1 MEAIVVVII
10 LLMPLRVLNI
20 GKNYQRELDN
30 LTVGK
35 TAEHR
40 MLYFYRDWWWLTN
53 EETIGRI
60 LEKLGLELTPINT
73 KGYET
78 LLKLRLDLAFES
90 LKKQL
95 LGRAHAETFLD
106 MREKPTA
113 PKLPQNGTA
122 HESSLET
129 QKNYAGK

>member
-20 GKNYQRELDN
+20 GKNYPRELDN

-40 MLYFYRDWWWLTN
+40 MLYFYTQ
-53 EETIGRI
+53 
-60 LEKLGLELTPINT
+60 
-73 KGYET
+73 
-78 LLKLRLDLAFES
+78 RLDYVAIIFSSCNGAARGWIWL
-90 LKKQL
+90 LKKQI
-95 LGRAHAETFLD
+95 LGRVHGVLGRQLFENAETFLD

-113 PKLPQNGTA
+113 PKISQNGTS

-129 QKNYAGK
+129 VNVLKNYAGK